1 MASRS
6 SRVLL
11 RASLLCAVLAVPAAA
26 FAGEP
31 SAADKETARGL
42 MTEGRADR
50 DKNDLKGALKAFAG
64 ADAIMHVPTTGL
76 ELARAQAAVGQL
88 VEARDTALRV
98 ARSAGGPNEP
108 APFKAARDAA
118 STLTDQLE
126 ARIPSLTVNVKNVPS
141 GASATLTIDGVDVP
155 PEVIGQPRKL
165 DPGHHVVEAKAGTAY
180 GKQEVDVAEKDSK
193 EVTIELPAQS
203 AAPVAAG
210 AGATDTGTA
219 DTTQQQPE
227 QPAESGGRSGA
238 SKVMIFGGF
247 GLAAVGAIAGT
258 VTGIMSMSK
267 TSSIKHSSA
276 CTGSPPVCGPPEYD
290 DISSAQT
297 LATIS
302 TVSFIAGG
310 VGAAVGVIGLFVG
323 GGSSG
328 EPSSA
333 TPSQAPDGTPSSDD
347 QQSSRLR
354 VHVAPWIGLG
364 SAGLSGTF

>member
-6 SRVLL
+6 LRVLL
-11 RASLLCAVLAVPAAA
+11 PASLMCAAVTLAVPA

-88 VEARDTALRV
+88 VEARDTALRIV
-98 ARSAGGPNEP
+98 RAPEKPGEP
-108 APFKAARDAA
+108 APFKAAREAA
-118 STLTDQLE
+118 SALNDQLE
-126 ARIPSLTVNVKNVPS
+126 ARIPSLTVNVKNVPAGVS
-141 GASATLTIDGVDVP
+141 TTLTIDGVDVP
-155 PEVIGQPRKL
+155 SEVIGQPRKL

-193 EVTIELPAQS
+193 EVAIELPAQGATS
-203 AAPVAAG
+203 AAGG
-210 AGATDTGTA
+210 ASDTGA
-219 DTTQQQPE
+219 DNGQQQPE
-227 QPAESGGRSGA
+227 QTAGPEGRSGG
-238 SKVMIFGGF
+238 SKLMLFGGF
-247 GLAAVGAIAGT
+247 GLAAAGAIAGT
-258 VTGIMSMSK
+258 VTGLMSMSK
-267 TSSIKHSSA
+267 TSSIKSSPG
-276 CTGSPPVCGPPEYD
+276 CSGNVCGPSEYD
-290 DISSAQT
+290 DISSAKT

-302 TVSFIAGG
+302 TISFIAGG

-328 EPSSA
+328 EPSA
-333 TPSQAPDGTPSSDD
+333 TTPAQAPDAPASD
-347 QQSSRLR
+347 QSSRLR
-354 VHVAPWIGLG
+354 LHVSPWIGLG
-364 SAGLSGTF
+364 SAGVSGTF

>member
-6 SRVLL
+6 LRILL
-11 RASLLCAVLAVPAAA
+11 PASLLCAAVTLSAPA

-42 MTEGRADR
+42 MSEGRADR
-50 DKNDLKGALKAFAG
+50 DKGDLKGALKAFAG

-76 ELARAQAAVGQL
+76 ELARAQAGVGQL
-88 VEARDTALRV
+88 AEARDTALRV
-98 ARSAGGPNEP
+98 MRMQEKPGDP

-118 STLTDQLE
+118 SALNDQLE
-126 ARIPSLTVNVKNVPS
+126 ARIPSLTVNVKNAPAGVS
-141 GASATLTIDGVDVP
+141 TTLTIDGVDVP
-155 PEVIGQPRKL
+155 SEVIGQPRKL
-165 DPGHHVVEAKAGTAY
+165 DPGHHVVEVKAGTAY

-193 EVTIELPAQS
+193 EIAIELPAQG
-203 AAPVAAG
+203 AGPAAG
-210 AGATDTGTA
+210 GATDTGTT
-219 DTTQQQPE
+219 DTAQQQPD
-227 QPAESGGRSGA
+227 QPAESEGRSGG

-267 TSSIKHSSA
+267 TSSIKSSSGCA
-276 CTGSPPVCGPPEYD
+276 SSGGNVTCGPPEYD
-290 DISSAQT
+290 DISSAKT

-302 TVSFIAGG
+302 TISFIAGG

-328 EPSSA
+328 EPSA
-333 TPSQAPDGTPSSDD
+333 TTPAQSPDPPASD
-347 QQSSRLR
+347 QSSRLR
-354 VHVAPWIGLG
+354 VHVTPWIGLG
-364 SAGLSGTF
+364 SAGVSGSF

>member
-6 SRVLL
+6 VRVLL
-11 RASLLCAVLAVPAAA
+11 PASLLCAAFAVSSAPA

-42 MTEGRADR
+42 MAEGRADR
-50 DKNDLKGALKAFAG
+50 DKNDLKAALKAFAG

-98 ARSAGGPNEP
+98 MRSPTTPGEP

-118 STLTDQLE
+118 SALNDQLE
-126 ARIPSLTVNVKNVPS
+126 PRIPSLTVNVKNAPS
-141 GASATLTIDGVDVP
+141 GVAIALTIDGVDVP
-155 PEVIGQPRKL
+155 LEVIGQPRKL

-193 EVTIELPAQS
+193 EVAIELPAQS
-203 AAPVAAG
+203 ATPAAG
-210 AGATDTGTA
+210 GATETGATDNA
-219 DTTQQQPE
+219 QQQPE
-227 QPAESGGRSGA
+227 QPAESEGRSGG

-267 TSSIKHSSA
+267 TSSIKNSSA
-276 CTGSPPVCGPPEYD
+276 CSGNVCNPSED
-290 DISSAQT
+290 SDISSAKT

-302 TVSFIAGG
+302 TVSFITAG

-328 EPSSA
+328 EPSA
-333 TPSQAPDGTPSSDD
+333 TPSQAPDAPAD
-347 QQSSRLR
+347 QSSRLR

-364 SAGLSGTF
+364 SAGINGTF

>member
-1 MASRS
+1 MASRT
-6 SRVLL
+6 SRVLIP
-11 RASLLCAVLAVPAAA
+11 ASLLCAAITVSAPA
-26 FAGEP
+26 FAAGGEP

-42 MTEGRADR
+42 MAEGRADR

-98 ARSAGGPNEP
+98 VRSQEKPGDP

-118 STLTDQLE
+118 SALNDQLE
-126 ARIPSLTVNVKNVPS
+126 ARIPSLTVNVKNVPA
-141 GASATLTIDGVDVP
+141 GATATLTIDGIDVP
-155 PEVIGQPRKL
+155 SEVIGQPRKL

-180 GKQEVDVAEKDSK
+180 GKQEVDVAEKESK
-193 EVTIELPAQS
+193 EVSIDLPAAS
-203 AAPVAAG
+203 ATPPAG
-210 AGATDTGTA
+210 GATDTGATDA
-219 DTTQQQPE
+219 TQQQPE
-227 QPAESGGRSGA
+227 QPAEPEGRSGG

-267 TSSIKHSSA
+267 TSSIKGSSA
-276 CTGSPPVCGPPEYD
+276 CGGSPLVCNPSED
-290 DISSAQT
+290 SDISSAKT

-302 TVSFIAGG
+302 TISFIAGG

-323 GGSSG
+323 GGSSS
-328 EPSSA
+328 EPAS
-333 TPSQAPDGTPSSDD
+333 TPAPDTPASDE
-347 QQSSRLR
+347 QSSRLK
-354 VHVAPWIGLG
+354 VHVTPWIGLG

>member
-11 RASLLCAVLAVPAAA
+11 PASLLWAVLTVSASA

-42 MTEGRADR
+42 MAEGRADR

-98 ARSAGGPNEP
+98 MRTPASPGEP

-118 STLTDQLE
+118 SALNDQLE
-126 ARIPSLTVNVKNVPS
+126 ARIPSLTVNVKNAPS
-141 GASATLTIDGVDVP
+141 GTSTTLTIDGVDVP
-155 PEVIGQPRKL
+155 SEVIGQPRKL

-203 AAPVAAG
+203 AAPVAGG
-210 AGATDTGTA
+210 AADTGATDTT
-219 DTTQQQPE
+219 QQPE
-227 QPAESGGRSGA
+227 QPAEPEGRSGG

-267 TSSIKHSSA
+267 TSSIKSSPNCQTINGNVA
-276 CTGSPPVCGPPEYD
+276 CNSAEND
-290 DISSAQT
+290 DISSAKT
-297 LATIS
+297 FATIS

-310 VGAAVGVIGLFVG
+310 VGAVVGVIGLFVG
-323 GGSSG
+323 GGSPS
-328 EPSSA
+328 EPSSTA
-333 TPSQAPDGTPSSDD
+333 PAQTPDTPASDD
-347 QQSSRLR
+347 QSSSLR

>member
-6 SRVLL
+6 LRVLL
-11 RASLLCAVLAVPAAA
+11 PASILCAAAAVSVPA

-42 MTEGRADR
+42 MAEGRADR

-98 ARSAGGPNEP
+98 TRSPASPGEP

-118 STLTDQLE
+118 SALNDQLE
-126 ARIPSLTVNVKNVPS
+126 ARIPSLTVDVKNAPS
-141 GASATLTIDGVDVP
+141 GVAITLTIDGVDVP
-155 PEVIGQPRKL
+155 SEVIGQARKL

-193 EVTIELPAQS
+193 EVAIELPGQS
-203 AAPVAAG
+203 GAPAAG
-210 AGATDTGTA
+210 GAADTGTTDA
-219 DTTQQQPE
+219 AQQQPE
-227 QPAESGGRSGA
+227 QPAEPEGRSGG

-267 TSSIKHSSA
+267 TSSIKGSSG
-276 CTGSPPVCGPPEYD
+276 CTNSGGNVQCGPSEYD
-290 DISSAQT
+290 DISSAKT

-328 EPSSA
+328 EPSA
-333 TPSQAPDGTPSSDD
+333 APSQAPDAPAD
-347 QQSSRLR
+347 QSSRLR

-364 SAGLSGTF
+364 SAGVSGTF

>member
-1 MASRS
+1 MASRTL
-6 SRVLL
+6 RALL
-11 RASLLCAVLAVPAAA
+11 PASLLCATLAVSTSA
-26 FAGEP
+26 FANEP

-42 MTEGRADR
+42 MAEGRADR
-50 DKNDLKGALKAFAG
+50 DKNDLNGALKAFAG

-98 ARSAGGPNEP
+98 ARSPEKPGEP
-108 APFKAARDAA
+108 APFKAARDTA
-118 STLTDQLE
+118 SQLTDQLE

-141 GASATLTIDGVDVP
+141 GMTATLTIDGVDVP
-155 PEVIGQPRKL
+155 SEVIGQPRKL

-193 EVTIELPAQS
+193 EVSIELPAQS
-203 AAPVAAG
+203 AAPAAG
-210 AGATDTGTA
+210 GATDTA
-219 DTTQQQPE
+219 ASDTSQQQPE
-227 QPAESGGRSGA
+227 QSAEPQGRSGG

-247 GLAAVGAIAGT
+247 GLAAVGVIAGS
-258 VTGIMSMSK
+258 VTGLMSMSK
-267 TSSIKHSSA
+267 TSSIKSSGN
-276 CTGSPPVCGPPEYD
+276 CQTINGNPVCNTNSED
-290 DISSAQT
+290 SDISSAKT

-302 TVSFIAGG
+302 TISFIAGG

-328 EPSSA
+328 EPASTSPA
-333 TPSQAPDGTPSSDD
+333 QPPSDAPASDE
-347 QQSSRLR
+347 QSSRLH
-354 VHVAPWIGLG
+354 VHVTPWIGLG

>member
-1 MASRS
+1 M
-6 SRVLL
+6 RVLL
-11 RASLLCAVLAVPAAA
+11 PASLLCAAFAVSAPA

-42 MTEGRADR
+42 MAEGRADR
-50 DKNDLKGALKAFAG
+50 DKNDLKAALKAFAG

-98 ARSAGGPNEP
+98 MRSPTSAGEP

-118 STLTDQLE
+118 SALNDQLE
-126 ARIPSLTVNVKNVPS
+126 PRIPSLTVNVKNAPS
-141 GASATLTIDGVDVP
+141 GVPIALTIDGVDVP
-155 PEVIGQPRKL
+155 SEVIGQPRKL

-193 EVTIELPAQS
+193 EVAIELPAQS
-203 AAPVAAG
+203 AATAG
-210 AGATDTGTA
+210 GATDTGATDA
-219 DTTQQQPE
+219 AQQQPE
-227 QPAESGGRSGA
+227 QPAESGGRSGG

-267 TSSIKHSSA
+267 TSSIKNSSA
-276 CTGSPPVCGPPEYD
+276 CSGNVCNPSEDG
-290 DISSAQT
+290 DISSAKT

-302 TVSFIAGG
+302 TVSFITAG

-328 EPSSA
+328 EPSA
-333 TPSQAPDGTPSSDD
+333 TTPSQAPDAPAPEE
-347 QQSSRLR
+347 SSRLH

-364 SAGLSGTF
+364 SAGVSGTF

>member
-1 MASRS
+1 
-6 SRVLL
+6 VLL
-11 RASLLCAVLAVPAAA
+11 SASLLCAAVTLSAPA

-42 MTEGRADR
+42 MAEGRADR
-50 DKNDLKGALKAFAG
+50 DKGDLKAALKAFAG

-98 ARSAGGPNEP
+98 TRSPEQQGEP

-118 STLTDQLE
+118 SALNDQLGG
-126 ARIPSLTVNVKNVPS
+126 RIPSLTVNVKNVPS
-141 GASATLTIDGVDVP
+141 GMSTALTIDGIDVP
-155 PEVIGQPRKL
+155 SEVIGQPRKL

-203 AAPVAAG
+203 ATGAG
-210 AGATDTGTA
+210 GATDTGATDGA
-219 DTTQQQPE
+219 QQSE
-227 QPAESGGRSGA
+227 QPAESGGRSGG

-267 TSSIKHSSA
+267 TNSIKSSSA
-276 CTGSPPVCGPPEYD
+276 CTSSGGGTVCNPSEDG
-290 DISSAQT
+290 DISSAKT

-302 TVSFIAGG
+302 TISFIAGG

-323 GGSSG
+323 GGSS
-328 EPSSA
+328 SDSA
-333 TPSQAPDGTPSSDD
+333 PAQTPDAPAD
-347 QQSSRLR
+347 QSSRLR